1 MTRDIEIEL
10 ILLETSWKLH
20 GLINEN
26 KSEKIIRD
34 FFISGALKVQKLEN
48 YFGVIKMAR
57 LLIIMIIL
65 NQSEQRN
72 YFANFMNGLVYL
84 VTENYK
90 DMFNNGIGME
100 TKSLREIMWMEK
112 GMVTL

>member
-34 FFISGALKVQKLEN
+34 FFISGALKV
-48 YFGVIKMAR
+48 
-57 LLIIMIIL
+57 
-65 NQSEQRN
+65 
-72 YFANFMNGLVYL
+72 
-84 VTENYK
+84 
-90 DMFNNGIGME
+90 
-100 TKSLREIMWMEK
+100 
-112 GMVTL
+112 